1 MIFSK
6 NDPAK
11 NWELG
16 FEPMLA
22 WLHGPG
28 WHHQFFPSLIQSIE
42 LLCIQVSS
50 LFCSLWMRWY
60 HFTLHYVWQST
71 LKMGNLIH
79 VRYLLESQL
88 YIFIV
93 LTASI
98 KVKVLAE
105 KLSLRFGLLWS
116 QSLQDST
123 QNSINGFYYV
133 DEQSFKV
140 NEDSSPGQAKVR
152 YLTRQPNQAL
162 LCLAGK

>member
-1 MIFSK
+1 MIQPRTERAGIWTHAS
-6 NDPAK
+6 
-11 NWELG
+11 
-16 FEPMLA
+16 LA
-22 WLHGPG
+22 PWPRLTPPVLPKPNPVYRTAVHTG
-28 WHHQFFPSLIQSIE
+28 LIT
-42 LLCIQVSS
+42 LLLTMNEMVPFYLALCMTEHSENGKS
-50 LFCSLWMRWY
+50 YS
-60 HFTLHYVWQST
+60 
-71 LKMGNLIH
+71 H

-93 LTASI
+93 LTAST